1 MRDLDFSVGKLCVCW
16 PKRDVLFTVTSVS
29 VISVSPAGSSV
40 MRLHSERIPRI
51 TLYLFLFKAMFHSCK
66 ELHRYFFFSSYS
78 FSSSFSSFYKFDETL
93 IVQCNFQSPTRCH
106 FLPTHTLLSHSQS
119 RVKHPL
125 CFCQSQF
132 PYGLVF

>member
-1 MRDLDFSVGKLCVCW
+1 MRDLYFSVGKLCVCW

-66 ELHRYFFFSSYS
+66 ELHRYFFLL
-78 FSSSFSSFYKFDETL
+78 L
-93 IVQCNFQSPTRCH
+93 IVSH
-106 FLPTHTLLSHSQS
+106 LLFLPFINLM
-119 RVKHPL
+119 KP
-125 CFCQSQF
+125 
-132 PYGLVF
+132 